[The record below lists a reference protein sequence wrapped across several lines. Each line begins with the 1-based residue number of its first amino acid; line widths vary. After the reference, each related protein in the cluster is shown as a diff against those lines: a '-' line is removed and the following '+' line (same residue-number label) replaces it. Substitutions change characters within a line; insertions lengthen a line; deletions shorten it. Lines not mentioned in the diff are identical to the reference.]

1 MIAMYNEKKTMGEE
15 GFVLVVALVILVVL
29 SVLGIAGLNNTDI
42 EMQISASDKVEKQV
56 FYGTESGCMRGGQW
70 LRNLQLQPLDDY
82 ADDDLIAAYVG
93 ANDFTKGMDVRDITE
108 DEESNLGDSLY
119 PVKYVYGI
127 GEAEN
132 DSGSRL
138 SCEPIPG
145 NNPNILH
152 CYYEVACSSIA
163 MSGGNRE
170 LDVRIAKPTDFN

>member
-1 MIAMYNEKKTMGEE
+1 MGMYKEKEMMGED
-15 GFVLVVALVILVVL
+15 GFVLVVSLMILVIL
-29 SVLGIAGLNNTDI
+29 SVLGIAGLNSTDI

-70 LRNLQLQPLDDY
+70 LRNVQLQPLDDY
-82 ADDDLIAAYVG
+82 ADDDLVSAYVD
-93 ANDFTKGMDVRDITE
+93 ANDFTKGMNIHDITV
-108 DEESNLGDSLY
+108 DEESNLGDSHY

-138 SCEPIPG
+138 SCKPIPG

-170 LDVRIAKPTDFN
+170 LDIRIAKPTDFN